1 MATTSADAATTTRPD
16 GDEGDNLQ
24 FNREELR
31 WLEDEENQ
39 RALGRITADD
49 DDDDGTLREGR
60 SRAEEQGSRGA
71 GRSRVDLWSVISRRD
86 EIEEKIE
93 KCLQGKLDSFLSM
106 VEKMVEDK
114 GEGKMR

>member
-1 MATTSADAATTTRPD
+1 MRRTQPQQAGGAVQ
-16 GDEGDNLQ
+16 GV
-24 FNREELR
+24 
-31 WLEDEENQ
+31 
-39 RALGRITADD
+39 
-49 DDDDGTLREGR
+49 GR
-60 SRAEEQGSRGA
+60 SRGAEEQGSRGA
-71 GRSRVDLWSVISRRD
+71 GRSRVDLRSVISRRD